1 MGVYKKGDKE
11 CWYLRLWRERERERE
26 REKVKW
32 RNEKL
37 VGPRR

>member
-26 REKVKW
+26 KVKW

>member
-1 MGVYKKGDKE
+1 MVSE
-11 CWYLRLWRERERERE
+11 IVERERERERE